1 MYECRCLQRPV
12 EGVRAT
18 ETRIS
23 LLASAGNQTQEAEYS
38 LELIILSLVREEP
51 SCMAKVF

>member
-1 MYECRCLQRPV
+1 MPG

-38 LELIILSLVREEP
+38 LELIILSLVRGEP